1 MTISNGTPAADLHS
15 NGTNGAAPAGNIGS
29 VRSADIVGRM
39 QDAYLDYAM
48 SVIVARAL
56 PDVRDGLKPVHRRI
70 LYAMYGDLGLTH
82 DKPHKKSARIVGE
95 VLGKYH
101 PHGDVAVYDAMAR
114 MAQSFSLRYPLV
126 DGQGNFGSIDGDSP
140 AAMRYTEARLAQIS
154 DLMIADIDKETV
166 EWVPNFDN
174 SLEQPAVLPAALPNL
189 LINGSNGIAVGMAT
203 NIPPHN
209 LGEIVDALAY
219 LIDNF
224 AQIDEIAV
232 EQLLQFVK
240 GPDFPTGGMVYRYRT
255 ENKSEEEID
264 AIAQGYSV
272 GRSRLVMQAKAHFEE
287 LSRGRSRIVIT
298 ELPYQTNKSALIE
311 RIADLVRDGKLEGI
325 SDLRDESDRTGMRV
339 IIELG
344 RTADPKAVLA
354 DLFKYTP
361 LQQTFGMQMLALVDG
376 QPRMLSLKR
385 MLHLFIQHRQEI
397 VRRRSEYDLRRAR
410 ERAHI
415 VEGLLKA
422 LDMLDE
428 VIATI
433 RNSQR
438 VDTARNNLVK
448 NFGFSEIQAQAILDM
463 QLRRLAAMERTR
475 LKDEFKELKDRIAY
489 LEDLLAHPEKILAL
503 IKNELLAIKEQY
515 GDARRTQIVERTKG
529 TLTTTDLLP
538 DQTVW
543 VAVTGKGELRRQ
555 EVGRVNPS
563 VLRQIGRGSDAAI
576 VTANTREPLYLF
588 SSDGRSTRIAVHELP
603 HDGGSKSATEL
614 GKFNRGD
621 QVSAALTL
629 PKPSDAD
636 ENSGYLC
643 FVTEQGMVKRVT
655 QADFLNAILNAP
667 TVMAVAAN
675 DRLGWAFAT
684 RGDQELILV
693 TASGQAI
700 RFDETEVRSMG
711 LAAGGVGGI
720 KLKGKDKVIY
730 AGVVEPAGELITLTA
745 QGYAKR
751 SPLADYPRQGRNG
764 GGIVTHKLND
774 RTGLISAA
782 LVVPGLP
789 TSEILLAV
797 TRKGV
802 PKLVTLEDIPAMGRS
817 VLGKPI
823 FEVSA
828 NDLVT
833 RLQRVLAAEAT
844 DPEDDAPSPTPEPS
858 PTPAPAAKVA
868 PKNIAVTRQR
878 AARPKAAAAQATL
891 VDADAADP
899 EPRKA
904 SARSARTE
912 PTRTAA
918 VKLNRVQR
926 AATVVEAPQPS
937 LFGAELPE
945 ATDTPNKPDKV
956 ERVVSVS
963 AGQTNKRKK

>member
-15 NGTNGAAPAGNIGS
+15 NGTNGAAPTGNIGS

-56 PDVRDGLKPVHRRI
+56 PDARDGLKPVHRRI

-224 AQIDEIAV
+224 AQIDEITV

-339 IIELG
+339 IIELA

-422 LDMLDE
+422 LDILDE

-503 IKNELLAIKEQY
+503 IKSELLAIKEQY

-543 VAVTGKGELRRQ
+543 VAVTGKGDLRRQ
-555 EVGRVNPS
+555 EVGRVNPT

-629 PKPSDAD
+629 PKPSDVD

-684 RGDQELILV
+684 RGDQEIILV

-802 PKLVTLEDIPAMGRS
+802 PKLATLEDIPAMGRS

-844 DPEDDAPSPTPEPS
+844 DPEDDAPSPAPEPS

-868 PKNIAVTRQR
+868 PKNIDVTRQR

-899 EPRKA
+899 DPRKA
-904 SARSARTE
+904 RARSARTE

-926 AATVVEAPQPS
+926 AATVAEAPQPS